1 MELVYV
7 RKCRIYLYSLS
18 HIHCRDLKCRFA
30 ARAPCQMPWFPG
42 PASLGID
49 FFTGRPCCRLM
60 MCFCVSLW
68 IRVDFQSSRT
78 EWLGFCDGTLTDL
91 HEWRPKETEEDW
103 ATGLSFGYAGA
114 PVWMSCGQTWFAMVQ
129 ASSMVAKRAKVGC
142 QLNDGSWVKTVAW
155 SKLDV
160 GPNHKGTSRDRTS
173 PGWWHVI
180 IWHPSD
186 IIWSGY
192 SERSSI
198 HTVGC
203 WLV

>member
-91 HEWRPKETEEDW
+91 HEWRPKETEEDS

-114 PVWMSCGQTWFAMVQ
+114 PVWMSCGQTWFCHGASVKHGCPKSQGGLPVEWWLLGQDSCLVQ
-129 ASSMVAKRAKVGC
+129 
-142 QLNDGSWVKTVAW
+142 
-155 SKLDV
+155 
-160 GPNHKGTSRDRTS
+160 
-173 PGWWHVI
+173 
-180 IWHPSD
+180 
-186 IIWSGY
+186 
-192 SERSSI
+192 
-198 HTVGC
+198 VGC
-203 WLV
+203 WSKP